1 VDYRRN
7 DVSQTVVIVL
17 IVIAALAAVAGLAL
31 GSFFLWRRTVRRYV
45 VVLISNRER
54 VSSSLNI
61 VEKLVSDLASASDGD
76 LVAFALDTT
85 SDERKTLGDIA
96 ERMAFLTEELAT
108 MPLPKHLWD
117 AANALSDAAA
127 LLGTQTSAFAGK
139 EGSEALD
146 ALANI
151 DLAKVIEIV
160 EGADVELGELAERY
174 GVDDTAVYGGG
185 LYI

>member
-1 VDYRRN
+1 M
-7 DVSQTVVIVL
+7 SQTLVIVF
-17 IVIAALAAVAGLAL
+17 IVVAALIAVSGLAVA
-31 GSFFLWRRTVRRYV
+31 SFFLWRRTVRRYV

-54 VSSSLNI
+54 VRSSLGI
-61 VEKLVSDLASASDGD
+61 VERLVSALAGASDGD

-85 SDERKTLGDIA
+85 SDERKTLGDIG

-117 AANALSDAAA
+117 AANELSDAAG
-127 LLGTQTSAFAGK
+127 LLGAQTSTFAGK

-146 ALANI
+146 ALAGI
-151 DLAKVIEIV
+151 ELAKVIGHIEA
-160 EGADVELGELAERY
+160 ADVHLSELAERY
-174 GVDDTAVYGGG
+174 GVADTAVYGGG